1 MCASRDQSTLAH
13 DRLEAAARPAPTD
26 LAVADNRE
34 VAELPGGPRRAR
46 VQATAEDQTATD
58 ALTQHH
64 VHEVVD
70 SGSGAEAPLG
80 ERPERRVVPDVDR
93 EPGPLTQN
101 AGDVDAAP
109 VQSLRTLGRRA
120 RVKA

>member
-1 MCASRDQSTLAH
+1 
-13 DRLEAAARPAPTD
+13 
-26 LAVADNRE
+26 
-34 VAELPGGPRRAR
+34 

-70 SGSGAEAPLG
+70 GGSGAEAPLG